1 MKQRS
6 LERIVTLIRPVPLEY
21 APPVSFGTKGRV
33 SSVIRTRTVLERAN
47 PLLVNIPQ
55 PSASRHPMLVRTYSQ
70 GVPSGS
76 KASQLMR
83 EVIPFGITVH
93 LEPSGFPV
101 LQWARVLSWTRC
113 GVGI

>member
-55 PSASRHPMLVRTYSQ
+55 PCSASRHPMLTYSQ
-70 GVPSGS
+70 DVPSES